1 MMNPIIA
8 LKIAEFE
15 LDAALH
21 AVFPVAAVKPVL
33 QVVQVVVSAHLS
45 QLAMQETLQS
55 AAAIFPVAA
64 VVFPDSQ
71 LVQTAAPVAP
81 VGAAIQVP
89 IGQAVQAVA
98 PAVAPAAGAALP
110 FLPEAAF

>member
-15 LDAALH
+15 LDEAALH

-55 AAAIFPVAA
+55 AAAVFPVAA

-71 LVQTAAPVAP
+71 LVQTAAPAVA
-81 VGAAIQVP
+81 VAAGAAIQVP

-98 PAVAPAAGAALP
+98 PAVAVAAGAA
-110 FLPEAAF
+110 A